1 MSSQGPSKGAPRRVS
16 APRVA
21 VIGGGA
27 TGCAVARD
35 LLLRGFRV
43 TLIEFGDLGSGTSS
57 RFHGM
62 LQSGG
67 RYAVSDTDYAA
78 ECMRERQIVAGL
90 VPHVVEPT
98 GGLFVSLQEDPPAFA
113 DEFRASCEAAEI
125 PVEELDPETVRR
137 DEPHLSPTIQRA
149 FAVPDAT
156 INPWGLVTALCD
168 DARALGGEILT
179 RHQVTG
185 FELAGGRIRAVR
197 VAGGGSERTLEADC
211 VVNAAG
217 PWAARVAFLADQT
230 VDLELTKGSIL
241 VFAHRFVSKAINR
254 CRPSTSHDI
263 MVPTGT
269 VSLFG
274 TTSEVVDDPDTT
286 RVNPEEIQS
295 LLEGGEA
302 MIPGLRS
309 YRAFRAWAGVRPL
322 LKPADW
328 SQGKPLPRRHKVI
341 NHAPLGLSG
350 FFTVCGG
357 SLTTHRAMAE
367 DLGNQVC
374 HHFRAIAPCRTATT
388 PLASHRNTSHW
399 RPAESFESIEAEN
412 RRDSGICE
420 CESVSQSDLDALISE
435 GGYGLHD
442 LRRRLRIGFGPCQG
456 TFCAGRVAGLLAEAD
471 PGFPA
476 EEALARFWSE
486 RLKGM
491 TRTAWG
497 DQARQVLLSDLVFRE
512 VMGLR
517 LRPEIL
523 PSEDRR

>member
-137 DEPHLSPTIQRA
+137 DEPHLSPTIRRA

-350 FFTVCGG
+350 FFTLCGG

>member
-1 MSSQGPSKGAPRRVS
+1 
-16 APRVA
+16 
-21 VIGGGA
+21 
-27 TGCAVARD
+27 
-35 LLLRGFRV
+35 
-43 TLIEFGDLGSGTSS
+43 
-57 RFHGM
+57 
-62 LQSGG
+62 
-67 RYAVSDTDYAA
+67 
-78 ECMRERQIVAGL
+78 
-90 VPHVVEPT
+90 VVEPT

-350 FFTVCGG
+350 FFTLCGG